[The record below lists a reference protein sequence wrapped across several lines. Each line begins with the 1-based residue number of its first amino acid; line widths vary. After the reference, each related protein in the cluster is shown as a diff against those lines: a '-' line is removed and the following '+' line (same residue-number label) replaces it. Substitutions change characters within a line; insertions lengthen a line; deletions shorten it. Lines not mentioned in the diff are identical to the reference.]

1 MADDPIN
8 PKHYAGTACAEIGER
23 LTGNG
28 YQVLKYNWRLGK
40 KDAATI
46 EVGKSIWYLD
56 RELEL
61 AYAGWTPPTSLLGPV
76 SAAPTLPDD
85 AWFAQRLEGQDAHV
99 VNVAL
104 CLINWS
110 RYGDKDQLHILRADL
125 TAVLKQL
132 EENN

>member
-1 MADDPIN
+1 MTDDPIN
-8 PKHYAGTACAEIGER
+8 PKHYAGTECAQIGER
-23 LTGNG
+23 LTGNS

-61 AYAGWTPPTSLLGPV
+61 AYAGWQPPTSLFGP
-76 SAAPTLPDD
+76 LPGLAQFPSD
-85 AWFAQRLEGQDAHV
+85 AWFAERLVGQDEHV

-104 CLINWS
+104 ALINWN
-110 RYGDKDQLHILRADL
+110 RFGDKDQLHILRVDL
-125 TAVLKQL
+125 SSVLRQL